1 MSGLPLR
8 GTFPTQQGSPTCVL
22 ENAPGPGHSS
32 VLPYAGRKDISSNL
46 RSMLLKG
53 SDRSG
58 CMARGTCP
66 PRALQCH
73 PSCRVMPPC
82 ADPQPVMDWE
92 MSEGP
97 TQPRYV
103 FFQEGR

>member
-8 GTFPTQQGSPTCVL
+8 GTFPPQQGSPTCVL

-58 CMARGTCP
+58 CVGRGTCP
-66 PRALQCH
+66 PLSSSM
-73 PSCRVMPPC
+73 PSIMQGD
-82 ADPQPVMDWE
+82 A
-92 MSEGP
+92 
-97 TQPRYV
+97 TPR
-103 FFQEGR
+103 